1 MRSQNLTSKVRSIY
15 VNSVIVASRNLDRI
29 SEQGGKR
36 HYISF
41 HSSSE
46 DKRVKCF
53 RKVHFFYLVFKLVI
67 LNLTLYPA
75 VVLRAYVQS
84 TWGTLWSLY
93 RFLPQLCDAW
103 LPSFISSLDWLVNS
117 SQWTYLSSQAKVSV
131 SWALLLRYYFAFIKL
146 DCRNLTRRESMYY
159 CAYLMDEKVEVQSG

>member
-29 SEQGGKR
+29 YEQGSKR

-46 DKRVKCF
+46 DKIVKCF
-53 RKVHFFYLVFKLVI
+53 RKVHFFYSVFKLVI

-103 LPSFISSLDWLVNS
+103 LPSFIYSLDWLVNS

-131 SWALLLRYYFAFIKL
+131 SWALLFRYYLAFIKL
-146 DCRNLTRRESMYY
+146 DYRNLTRRESRYY
-159 CAYLMDEKVEVQSG
+159 FAYFMDEKVEAQNG